1 VDDLLDVSRI
11 TRGKIRLLQEPVVL
25 TAIVSRALE
34 ITQPL
39 LKVRGHELTV
49 NMPDSP
55 PVVLGDPVR
64 LAQVVGNLLNNAAKY
79 TPDGGRIWLTV
90 EGEGDEVLLRVR
102 DTGIGIPQDMLA
114 SVFELFTQVECS
126 LDRSHGG
133 LGIGLTLVRQLVE
146 LHGGRVQAFSAGV
159 NQGSEFVVRLPAHE
173 GAPALPAVPQHEEA
187 RPSPSRCVLVVDDNQ
202 DAADSLAMLLR
213 LGGHEVHVFHDGPTA
228 VAAAAA
234 VKPQVALLDIGL
246 PEMNG
251 FELARRLR
259 MHPALTEILL
269 VAVTGYGQDQD
280 LRRSREAG
288 FDHHLV
294 KPVDP
299 TALEA
304 IFASCGRAV

>member
-1 VDDLLDVSRI
+1 VALA
-11 TRGKIRLLQEPVVL
+11 
-25 TAIVSRALE
+25 AIVSRALE
-34 ITQPL
+34 ISQPL
-39 LKVRGHELTV
+39 LKGRGHELTV
-49 NMPDSP
+49 NVPDSTL
-55 PVVLGDPVR
+55 VVLGDPVR

-79 TPDGGRIWLTV
+79 TPEGGRIWLTV
-90 EGEGDEVLLRVR
+90 EGEADEVVLRVR
-102 DTGIGIPQDMLA
+102 DTGIGIPQEMLA

-146 LHGGRVQAFSAGV
+146 LHGGHVQAFSAGA
-159 NQGSEFVVRLPAHE
+159 NQGSEFVVRLPALTD
-173 GAPALPAVPQHEEA
+173 GTLALPAVPQREEG
-187 RPSPSRCVLVVDDNQ
+187 RPSPSRRVLVVDDNQ

-228 VAAAAA
+228 VAAADA
-234 VKPQVALLDIGL
+234 VKPEVALLDIGL

-259 MHPALTEILL
+259 THPGLTAILL

-294 KPVDP
+294 KPIDP
-299 TALEA
+299 MALEA
-304 IFASCGRAV
+304 IFASCDRPT